1 MSKHYTQLSLEQ
13 RYQLEV
19 LFGKGFSQK
28 EIAES
33 IGRSP
38 STICRELRRNM
49 NSRGPGAGIYNA
61 VRAQEKAE
69 TRHQL
74 KPKQLYFTHA
84 MKEYTRRRLEQD
96 KWSPEIISVKGREE
110 MGNFVSHESL
120 YKWIWESKLSQGQ
133 HIEDRKLYRHLK
145 HGHRRRKRGLRK
157 DCRGHISNRVFIQD
171 RPTIVEQRQRLG
183 DFEVDLM
190 MGKNHQGALVVM
202 TDRSSLMTELVKV
215 KSKRTKVV
223 SRAIKIALAPYKEVL
238 QTLTFDNDQAFA
250 LHEGLARDLGVETY
264 FTRPYT
270 SQDKGTVENRIGV
283 VRRFFPKKTDLT
295 MVTNKE
301 VKAVQEKINDRPVR
315 KFNYKS
321 ANQIFS
327 EKIAVIT

>member
-1 MSKHYTQLSLEQ
+1 
-13 RYQLEV
+13 
-19 LFGKGFSQK
+19 
-28 EIAES
+28 
-33 IGRSP
+33 
-38 STICRELRRNM
+38 
-49 NSRGPGAGIYNA
+49 
-61 VRAQEKAE
+61 
-69 TRHQL
+69 
-74 KPKQLYFTHA
+74 
-84 MKEYTRRRLEQD
+84 MKEYTRKRLKQD
-96 KWSPEIISVKGREE
+96 KWSPEIISVKRKEE
-110 MGNFVSHESL
+110 MGDFVSHESL
-120 YKWIWESKLSQGQ
+120 YKWIWHRKLSNRQDSRG
-133 HIEDRKLYRHLK
+133 DFKLYTLLR
-145 HGHRRRKRGLRK
+145 HGHRHRKRGRRK
-157 DCRGHISNRVFIQD
+157 DCRGQISNRVFIQD
-171 RPTIVEQRQRLG
+171 RPAIVEQRERLG

-190 MGKNHQGALVVM
+190 MGKDHQGALVVM
-202 TDRSSLMTELVKV
+202 TDRATLKTELVKV

-283 VRRFFPKKTDLT
+283 IRRFYPKKTDLT

-321 ANQIFS
+321 SNQIFS